1 MVDHLIEECERGGFV
16 VVPDGEVENGVD
28 TAVERRTGVARGE
41 AQPGVPD
48 PLLVLARALKL
59 DNKNNSL
66 LLFNTNDNNNTLL
79 A

>member
-1 MVDHLIEECERGGFV
+1 MADLIEECERGGFI

-48 PLLVLARALKL
+48 PLLILARALKL

-66 LLFNTNDNNNTLL
+66 LLFNTNDNNNTPL